1 MSKKP
6 DWLSGSYA
14 RVHANAI
21 RQLSHL
27 EFRVY
32 CALALYANTDGVCF
46 PSQET
51 LTEALGLK
59 PASVRNV
66 RKAIKSLMDKG
77 WVVRVE
83 RGNNHKQQANKY
95 LLRYAGCTG
104 SNETSVQGQMEHCTG
119 SNGTS
124 VQGHIDPPNT
134 PITNQEQT
142 INTVNTNLDLFVGD
156 SSKRDP
162 QEVCMSCGAPEGM
175 PCHPTKCQSNRG
187 LSQADNELLAR
198 LKGGVNV

>member
-1 MSKKP
+1 MSKKS

-21 RQLSHL
+21 RDLSHL

-51 LTEALGLK
+51 LTETLGLK

-66 RKAIKSLMDKG
+66 RKALKSLMDQG
-77 WVVRVE
+77 WVVRIE

-95 LLRYAGCTG
+95 LLKYAGYTG

-119 SNGTS
+119 SNGTP
-124 VQGHIDPPNT
+124 VQGHIAPPNRSM
-134 PITNQEQT
+134 TNQEQT
-142 INTVNTNLDLFVGD
+142 IKQGNTNLYLFSGD
-156 SSKRDP
+156 SSERNLKEIC
-162 QEVCMSCGAPEGM
+162 QSCGAPSGI
-175 PCHPTKCQSNRG
+175 PCNQQICESNRG
-187 LSQADNELLAR
+187 LSQADEDLLAR
-198 LKGGVNV
+198 LKGAAR